1 MRLLRNV
8 LWVMSIPKY
17 LVWTL
22 WQYIAHPIR
31 SSRNT
36 AIVLGAF
43 VRTWVVGRPLIKRL
57 RQYASPCSY
66 DNSARQHSPQYRS
79 QFVWRAGSML
89 WARWILRRGGV
100 RLVVVGSERIDRSH
114 PHIFVSNHQ
123 SVIDP
128 LVLVSVLR
136 NCRYVCKKEI
146 LWYPIIGAAAQN
158 SAQIIVDRK
167 DHAQA
172 MRAVRGGVKQCPNM
186 NLVFFVEGTRTY
198 TGKLGR
204 FRSGAFA
211 IARETG
217 IPIVPVAITGAFQAL
232 PKGSLLRLK
241 RNAVVRVEF
250 GEKIEVVGVSR
261 EDVPKLAET
270 ARRVIENMLV
280 RA

>member
-8 LWVMSIPKY
+8 LWILSTPKY

-22 WQYIAHPIR
+22 WQFIAHPIR
-31 SSRNT
+31 SSKNT

-43 VRTWVVGRPLIKRL
+43 ARTWLVGKPLIKRL
-57 RQYASPCSY
+57 RKYASPCSY
-66 DNSARQHSPQYRS
+66 DNTARQHSPQYRS
-79 QFVWRAGSML
+79 QFIWRAGSML
-89 WARWILRRGGV
+89 WARWILKRGGI
-100 RLVVVGSERIDRSH
+100 RLVVVGSERIDRSR

-136 NCRYVCKKEI
+136 NCRYVCKKEV
-146 LWYPIIGAAAQN
+146 LWYPIIGTAAKN
-158 SAQIIVDRK
+158 SAQIIIDRK

-172 MRAVRGGVKQCPNM
+172 MQAVRDGVQQCPNM
-186 NLVFFVEGTRTY
+186 NLVFFVEGTRTR

-204 FRSGAFA
+204 FKSGAFA

-217 IPIVPVAITGAFQAL
+217 IPIIPVAILGAFEAL

-241 RNAVVRVEF
+241 RDAVIRVEL
-250 GEKIEVVGVSR
+250 GEKIEVVGVPR

-270 ARRVIENMLV
+270 ARRAIESMLARV
-280 RA
+280 